1 VCKTRR
7 RLVKNTKRV
16 HRLKMPVNTERQDE
30 V

>member
-1 VCKTRR
+1 LGLTRR

-16 HRLKMPVNTERQDE
+16 HRLKMPVNTEIQDE